1 MALNAIGPKVSL
13 YSPIATERAPQ
24 RSQVLSQ
31 KFNVDVNYPIQNQLK
46 DLQGT
51 TADLPIY
58 QRAGLSYNPT
68 STSDPTTEAFLTQ
81 LEAQVTPQVS
91 DQPALIPS
99 RYQSLLALKA
109 YQS

>member
-13 YSPIATERAPQ
+13 YSPIATERAPL

-46 DLQGT
+46 DLQGS

-68 STSDPTTEAFLTQ
+68 ASSDPTTEAFLTN

-91 DQPALIPS
+91 DQPALTPS

>member
-46 DLQGT
+46 DLQGS

-58 QRAGLSYNPT
+58 QRAGLTYNAT
-68 STSDPTTEAFLTQ
+68 SSSDPTTEAFLTN

-91 DQPALIPS
+91 DQPALTPS
-99 RYQSLLALKA
+99 RYQSYLALKA

>member
-1 MALNAIGPKVSL
+1 MAVTAIAPKVSL
-13 YSPIATERAPQ
+13 YSPIATEKAPQ

-58 QRAGLSYNPT
+58 QRAGLSFNPT
-68 STSDPTTEAFLTQ
+68 SSSDPTTEVFLSN
-81 LEAQVTPQVS
+81 LEAQVAPQVS
-91 DQPALIPS
+91 DQPALTPS
-99 RYQSLLALKA
+99 RYQTLLAIKT